1 MRHLS
6 QLRGYYREH
15 WKLFIPGLIAAV
27 LSAVFSL
34 VVPIAVREAIDAI
47 PILMAEADQ
56 EGFVLRD
63 AQTWQRL
70 IQMAYWVVGLTAV
83 SGVFHF
89 LMRYLIVVASRR
101 IEFDLRNRLY
111 SHLQTLSA
119 AFFVRQRTGDL
130 MARSTSDIEHVRRYI
145 GPALMYITRATVSVV
160 VAVTIMLL
168 ISPRLTMWALLPM
181 PALAISVFY
190 LARQVQLRSD
200 ARQKQ
205 VARVT
210 SHVQEA
216 FAGIRVSKAYG
227 REAHQADQFEIESA
241 AYRDKSLALAK
252 VEAAWRPIFVAL
264 IGLSTILVIWVGGG
278 LVMDGSITVGNIAEY
293 VIYVARMTWP
303 VASMGYVISMMQQA
317 ETSMGRLQGVL
328 DRVPAV
334 KDGTR
339 TRPSAHVSAGAI
351 RFEGVS
357 FRHPEQTQDAVTD
370 ASFTVGAGERLV
382 IVGRTGAGK
391 SSLIELIPRLH
402 EVSSGRIFI
411 DDQPIESIP
420 VVSLR
425 QSIGFVPQDGFLFS
439 DTLENNAR
447 FGRHDATEEEVIE
460 VLKDAALWSSVS
472 EFPDGLQTVLGERG
486 ITLSGGQKQRL
497 SIARALLCRPK
508 ILLLDDAMSAVDAET
523 EQHILTG
530 LARYGT
536 ITTIVVTHRLAI
548 CPSADK
554 ILVMD
559 EGRIVAQGTHTALME
574 EDGLY
579 AQLFSQQQL
588 EREIEA
594 LT

>member
-1 MRHLS
+1 
-6 QLRGYYREH
+6 
-15 WKLFIPGLIAAV
+15 
-27 LSAVFSL
+27 
-34 VVPIAVREAIDAI
+34 
-47 PILMAEADQ
+47 MA
-56 EGFVLRD
+56 L
-63 AQTWQRL
+63 
-70 IQMAYWVVGLTAV
+70 
-83 SGVFHF
+83 
-89 LMRYLIVVASRR
+89 
-101 IEFDLRNRLY
+101 
-111 SHLQTLSA
+111 
-119 AFFVRQRTGDL
+119 
-130 MARSTSDIEHVRRYI
+130 STSDIEHVRRYI

-227 REAHQADQFEIESA
+227 REAHQADLFEIESA

-252 VEAAWRPIFVAL
+252 VEAAWRPIFVSL

-334 KDGTR
+334 KDGAR
-339 TRPSAHVSAGAI
+339 TRASAHVSVGAI

-370 ASFTVGAGERLV
+370 ASFTVGAGERIV
-382 IVGRTGAGK
+382 IVGRTGSGK

-402 EVSSGRIFI
+402 EVTSGQIFI
-411 DDQPIESIP
+411 DDQPIDSIP

-447 FGRHDATEEEVIE
+447 FGRHDATQEEVIE
-460 VLKDAALWSSVS
+460 ALKDAALWSSVS

-530 LARYGT
+530 LERYGT

-559 EGRIVAQGTHTALME
+559 EGRIVAQGTHAALME

-594 LT
+594 LS